1 MKVLNKRKVRQLGM
15 QDKVKRE
22 VKAMRGIEHPHVV
35 SLIQVID
42 TPADI
47 FLVLELAAHGD
58 LYDKIINSGRV
69 SNLTFDLC
77 LKLLFLLRM

>member
-1 MKVLNKRKVRQLGM
+1 M